1 MIPLR
6 FYIQVVN
13 FLTGMPLAGL
23 SMPRQKAKK
32 NPAPK
37 PANPPDNYWET
48 KQTLDNKGKKL
59 FIQKIFEDWCKGC
72 GICIAF
78 CPVNVFDKNENGLPV
93 IKDPDACT
101 GCRFCEIH
109 CPDFALSIQ
118 ERYPDRRKKDDA

>member
-13 FLTGMPLAGL
+13 FLTDIPHAGL
-23 SMPRQKAKK
+23 SMPPKK
-32 NPAPK
+32 TKKTPGPI
-37 PANPPDNYWET
+37 PANPSEDYWEE
-48 KQTLDNKGKKL
+48 KQNLENKGKKL
-59 FIQKIFEDWCKGC
+59 FIQKIFEDWCKRC

-78 CPVNVFDKNENGLPV
+78 CPASVFDKSKSGLPV

-118 ERYPDRRKKDDA
+118 ERYPDRRKKNGQ